1 MLDLSTARGIKNEL
15 MARFSEQE
23 DGRAVPGIRSEGM
36 AGGSFA
42 VGLTVA
48 ADGTEGF
55 GVSLR
60 IPGTR
65 VRHAALV
72 RDFQEEMGVE
82 VDVRVIGDIR
92 AIRQDQSVPVHEPVS
107 RQRPLQP
114 GSSVGHQLVSAG
126 TLGCFVLV
134 DGLERPAILSN
145 NHVLAASDRGIA
157 GDPIVQPGA
166 YDGGDHPADHVAELS
181 AFVPLSES
189 GTTYDVAVA
198 EVLDERLV
206 SSNDFPDG
214 PIAGLTDSPEGGLV
228 EKWGRTTGH
237 TAGRITAVELDGLD
251 IDYAGRLIR
260 FNGVIEIESL
270 NSAPFSAGGDSGSV
284 IYSSSSREGYGLL
297 FAGSTRGGP
306 NGTPLTYAN
315 PLGGALSAVNARL
328 I

>member
-1 MLDLSTARGIKNEL
+1 
-15 MARFSEQE
+15 MARFAEQE
-23 DGRAVPGIRSEGM
+23 AGRGGAGLRSEVMGT
-36 AGGSFA
+36 GSYA
-42 VGLTVA
+42 VGVTV
-48 ADGTEGF
+48 DGDGSNGF

-72 RDFQEEMGVE
+72 RDFQKDLGVE

-92 AIRQDQSVPVHEPVS
+92 AIRQNQSAPVHEPVN

-145 NHVLAASDRGIA
+145 NHVLAASDRGNA

-166 YDGGDHPADHVAELS
+166 HDGGDHPADHVAELS
-181 AFVPLSES
+181 DFVRLSES
-189 GTTYDVAVA
+189 GTLYDVAVA
-198 EVLDERLV
+198 EVLDDSLV

-214 PIAGLTDSPEGGLV
+214 PIVGLTDSPEGGLV

-237 TAGRITAVELDGLD
+237 TTGRITAVELDGLD
-251 IDYAGRLIR
+251 IDYAGRMIR

-297 FAGSTRGGP
+297 FAGSTRGGK

-315 PLGGALSAVNARL
+315 PLGGALLAVNARL